1 MASYA
6 DLNAIV
12 DGLLAKGGISARRTQ
27 DLFDRVLS
35 EERRVQ
41 EWLDALGMELVIDKT
56 SGFAIARN
64 RRAEDLEAQAEEM
77 EIARID
83 PVITRRHLKHWHSV
97 ILVLLKTTLD
107 REKRGEGREEWLPE
121 EDLVDQAKVYFPPDH
136 LEDEAGIVKQ
146 IRQILEGFAGAN
158 VAPLAMKRTQTG
170 KTFWRGTPWLD
181 LAITVDEVRDY
192 QRRMLAV
199 VMESFEARE
208 EEVPEAI
215 QQAMDA
221 LAA

>member
-6 DLNAIV
+6 ELNPII
-12 DGLLAKGGISARRTQ
+12 DGLLAKGGISAMRSQ
-27 DLFDRVLS
+27 DLFDRALAD
-35 EERRVQ
+35 ERRIQ

-56 SGFAIARN
+56 AGFAIARN
-64 RRAEDLEAQAEEM
+64 RRAEDLEAQAEELGV
-77 EIARID
+77 ARIE
-83 PVITRRHLKHWHSV
+83 PVIARRHLKHWHSV
-97 ILVLLKTTLD
+97 VLVLLKTSLD

-121 EDLVDQAKVYFPPDH
+121 DDLIDQAKVYFPPEH
-136 LEDEAGIVKQ
+136 LEDEAGVVKQ
-146 IRQILEGFAGAN
+146 IRQILESFAGAN

-192 QRRMLAV
+192 QRRMLVV
-199 VMESFEARE
+199 VMESFEARGE
-208 EEVPEAI
+208 DVPEAI
-215 QQAMDA
+215 SQAMDA